1 MFINKEREWVEIV
14 LFLLL
19 CLFPRKYGAKFPGVE
34 PSHPPDPLH
43 NNRKDVIQKNA
54 IMFGRLRSTE

>member
-1 MFINKEREWVEIV
+1 MEIV